1 LICCKVEAFEKINL
15 PTSFQVGR
23 FIFERD
29 LPENTV
35 FRGYKTRKNRW
46 KCIKT
51 KTTKLVDTWLFLC
64 LVLFKD
70 NHLHPSF
77 ELTS

>member
-1 LICCKVEAFEKINL
+1 M
-15 PTSFQVGR
+15 
-23 FIFERD
+23 ER
-29 LPENTV
+29 V
-35 FRGYKTRKNRW
+35 
-46 KCIKT
+46 KT